1 MMKQISYSPW
11 LHRIALI
18 TAGATFLLI
27 VIGGIVTSTESGLA
41 VPDWPTTFGYNMFS
55 YPLSEMVG
63 GILYEHS
70 HRLMGSLVGMLT
82 IVLLVMLFVKESRKW
97 VIWLGIIALIGVSVQ
112 GVLGGLR
119 VTELNIN
126 FAILHAC
133 LAQAFFA
140 LLCGICLFTSS
151 DWIENQ
157 HQTETNVDDVSAKK
171 LRRLALINTCLL
183 YIQLIFGAVL
193 RHTGNRLEF
202 NLLFVILIAMHIL
215 FALMIALHIFLF
227 MRRFLTMGEDSLGIG
242 LKLPLL
248 LFGLLLVQL
257 MLGFGAYI
265 TKLTAF
271 GESIS
276 ALLTDIVTTSH
287 VAVGALMLVSSFV
300 LTLKLYRF
308 TQETITENIPVNTT
322 LVTE

>member
-11 LHRIALI
+11 LHRFALI

-41 VPDWPTTFGYNMFS
+41 VPDWPTTFGYNMFL

-70 HRLMGSLVGMLT
+70 HRLMGSLVGLLT
-82 IVLLVMLFVKESRKW
+82 IVLLVMLIVKESRKW
-97 VIWLGIIALIGVSVQ
+97 VICLGIAALIGVSVQ
-112 GVLGGLR
+112 GILGGLR
-119 VTELNIN
+119 VTERNLN

-151 DWIENQ
+151 KWIENLNQ
-157 HQTETNVDDVSAKK
+157 SDRIVGNISTNK
-171 LRRLALINTCLL
+171 LRRISLITTCLI
-183 YIQLIFGAVL
+183 YIQLIFGAIL
-193 RHTGNRLEF
+193 RHTGNRLDT
-202 NLLFVILIAMHIL
+202 NLLLVFLIVMHIL
-215 FALMIALHIFLF
+215 VAFLIALHIFLF
-227 MRRFLTMGEDSLGIG
+227 MRRYLSMVKDTQGIG

-257 MLGFGAYI
+257 LLGFGAYI
-265 TKLTAF
+265 TKLTAY
-271 GESIS
+271 GTTVSS
-276 ALLTDIVTTSH
+276 LLTDIITTTH

-300 LTLKLYRF
+300 MTLKLYQF
-308 TQETITENIPVNTT
+308 TEDTIPVNTPVNSS
-322 LVTE
+322 LVTD

>member
-41 VPDWPTTFGYNMFS
+41 VPDWPTTFGYNMFL

-82 IVLLVMLFVKESRKW
+82 IVLLVMLFVKETRKW
-97 VIWLGIIALIGVSVQ
+97 VIWLGITALIGVSVQ

-119 VTELNIN
+119 VTELNPN

-157 HQTETNVDDVSAKK
+157 HQSETNVDNVTAKK
-171 LRRLALINTCLL
+171 LRRLSLITTCLI
-183 YIQLIFGAVL
+183 YIQLIFGAIL
-193 RHTGNRLEF
+193 RHTGNRLDAH
-202 NLLFVILIAMHIL
+202 LLFAFLV
-215 FALMIALHIFLF
+215 ALHIFLL
-227 MRRFLTMGEDSLGIG
+227 MRRFLSLGEVSQDFG
-242 LKLPLL
+242 LQLPLI

-257 MLGFGAYI
+257 LLGFGAYI
-265 TKLTAF
+265 TKLTVF
-271 GESIS
+271 GEAVST
-276 ALLTDIVTTSH
+276 LLTDIITTSH

-308 TQETITENIPVNTT
+308 TKETITENIPVNTT

>member
-1 MMKQISYSPW
+1 MKQISYSPW
-11 LHRIALI
+11 LHRIALL

-41 VPDWPTTFGYNMFS
+41 VPDWPTTFGYNMFL

-70 HRLMGSLVGMLT
+70 HRLMGSLVGILT
-82 IVLLVMLFVKESRKW
+82 IVMSVMLIVKESRKW
-97 VIWLGIIALIGVSVQ
+97 VIWLGIAALIGVSVQ

-119 VTELNIN
+119 VTEENLN

-157 HQTETNVDDVSAKK
+157 QQSETNVDNITAKK
-171 LRRLALINTCLL
+171 LRRLSLITTCLI

-193 RHTGNRLEF
+193 RHTGNRLDAH
-202 NLLFVILIAMHIL
+202 LLFAFLV
-215 FALMIALHIFLF
+215 ALHIVLFVRRYFISGKEVQAIGQQLTVFL
-227 MRRFLTMGEDSLGIG
+227 IG
-242 LKLPLL
+242 LLIIQLL
-248 LFGLLLVQL
+248 
-257 MLGFGAYI
+257 LGFGAYI
-265 TKLTAF
+265 TKLTAY
-271 GESIS
+271 GTTVST
-276 ALLTDIVTTSH
+276 LLTDIITTSH

-300 LTLKLYRF
+300 ITLKLYRLSL
-308 TQETITENIPVNTT
+308 ETITVPKPVNGS

>member
-1 MMKQISYSPW
+1 MKQISYSPW
-11 LHRIALI
+11 LHRIALL

-41 VPDWPTTFGYNMFS
+41 VPDWPTTFGYNMFL

-70 HRLMGSLVGMLT
+70 HRLMGSLVGILT
-82 IVLLVMLFVKESRKW
+82 IVMLVMLIVKESRKW
-97 VIWLGIIALIGVSVQ
+97 VIWLGIAALIGVSVQ

-119 VTELNIN
+119 VTEENLN

-157 HQTETNVDDVSAKK
+157 QQSETNVDNITAKK
-171 LRRLALINTCLL
+171 LRRLSLITTCLI

-193 RHTGNRLEF
+193 RHTGNRLDAH
-202 NLLFVILIAMHIL
+202 LLFAFLV
-215 FALMIALHIFLF
+215 ALHIVLFVRRYFISGKEVQAIGQQLTIFL
-227 MRRFLTMGEDSLGIG
+227 IG
-242 LKLPLL
+242 LLIIQLL
-248 LFGLLLVQL
+248 
-257 MLGFGAYI
+257 LGFGAYI
-265 TKLTAF
+265 TKLTAY
-271 GESIS
+271 GTTVST
-276 ALLTDIVTTSH
+276 LLTDIITTSH

-300 LTLKLYRF
+300 ITLKLYRLSL
-308 TQETITENIPVNTT
+308 ETITVPKPVNGS